1 MSNPPT
7 SFTPASAEGVVTTP
21 PKSPRRGT
29 LGIRGAVSSKSTKS
43 SAEKPERP
51 ARPRRNLS
59 ILNRRPVNPN
69 VKQVRLT
76 LVYVDF
82 WSALKMSF
90 MVGLAQAIVTVI
102 ATFLLYLVFVQTGI
116 FDRANSVVGQVVGGN
131 GFDVRSI
138 VSMGQ
143 SIAFAAIVGI
153 LNMVVITVMGAVI
166 AVIYNAIAKIVGGL
180 KVGFIS
186 Q

>member
-1 MSNPPT
+1 MSNPPPN
-7 SFTPASAEGVVTTP
+7 FTPSSADAVVTTP
-21 PKSPRRGT
+21 PTGPRRGT
-29 LGIRGAVSSKSTKS
+29 FGTRGPKSDSPKKARS
-43 SAEKPERP
+43 EKAEKPGRT
-51 ARPRRNLS
+51 RRDFS
-59 ILNRRPVNPN
+59 FINRGPVNPN

-76 LVYVDF
+76 LVYIDF

-90 MVGLAQAIVTVI
+90 MVGLAQAIITIV

-143 SIAFAAIVGI
+143 AIAFAAIVGI
-153 LNMVVITVMGAVI
+153 LNMVVITVMGAVV

-180 KVGFIS
+180 RVGFIS